1 MESDSYQ
8 LDFSG
13 IASPRLK
20 ESLSDS
26 FLPIHSTIDPFSSK
40 KQANSNQPI
49 SFSPTNDPWQ
59 SVPKTDP
66 WQNVSFPKTNVT
78 DGSLPLASS
87 PIKDPS
93 WVPFN
98 TSVAPTMQQE
108 HVTLDPWSNKKL
120 RNGVPQLRSTNPWA
134 NDVSEVNIA
143 QSVVPMKMANDNSQ
157 SDKIQFDPLKFDQA
171 SDDKYSTQLK
181 QDSSDLFNN
190 WHTAVTQMHQ
200 LPSYGA
206 PHMYNAW
213 SQQNRTSATKT
224 FTSPSLI

>member
-1 MESDSYQ
+1 M
-8 LDFSG
+8 
-13 IASPRLK
+13 
-20 ESLSDS
+20 
-26 FLPIHSTIDPFSSK
+26 
-40 KQANSNQPI
+40 
-49 SFSPTNDPWQ
+49 
-59 SVPKTDP
+59 
-66 WQNVSFPKTNVT
+66 
-78 DGSLPLASS
+78 
-87 PIKDPS
+87 
-93 WVPFN
+93 PFN

-143 QSVVPMKMANDNSQ
+143 QSVVPTKMANDNSQ
-157 SDKIQFDPLKFDQA
+157 SDTIQFDPLKFDQA

-213 SQQNRTSATKT
+213 SQQNQTSTTKT